1 MFDVFVQ
8 NKQNHQSLVINIAYL
23 NSKAKIHKYKTQK
36 SYAFVC

>member
-8 NKQNHQSLVINIAYL
+8 NKRNHQSLVINIAYL

-36 SYAFVC
+36 SYAFAC